1 MEQENE
7 NREKLLQSAKKEFLE
22 KGFAKASLRKI
33 SAEADMTT
41 GAVYFFFKDKDGL
54 FGAVVEKPLQSII
67 AAIGAHFSADLQ
79 TDVSEFQHT
88 AGDHDDFAEQLIS
101 LLYADRDALLILLQ
115 KSAGSSYED
124 IVDRLIAMIE
134 QHNTALAN
142 QYAAAYP
149 GKRVNEYLLHWFSH
163 VQINAFVHLIT
174 HEPDE
179 QKARKSVKP
188 VLDLLVEG
196 WMAHILED
204 A

>member
-174 HEPDE
+174 HEPDK
-179 QKARKSVKP
+179 QKARKAVKP